1 MTRRAIFLSLVLL
14 AACARSEDASVVVD
28 TNALRAADQ
37 VRTPEQDDEELA
49 LGEWRETLQ
58 DEHPALEF
66 GPNGA
71 PPLFSLRC
79 DARRSVFLQRHGAA
93 PSGDLPVMLISIGSE
108 TRRLAVTNVGGAVP
122 MLRASLAPSDTL
134 VETFTT
140 AATPITVRVGAA
152 PPMVLP
158 PSPSIAQFLG
168 SCESGGT
175 RTATDNESPGNRSAE
190 ANSAEPATPT
200 PAQR

>member
-1 MTRRAIFLSLVLL
+1 MTRRAILLSLVLI

-28 TNALRAADQ
+28 TNELRAMEQ

-58 DEHPALEF
+58 DEQAALEF

-79 DARRSVFLQRHGAA
+79 EARRSVFLQRHGAA
-93 PSGDLPVMLISIGSE
+93 PSGDLPVMLVSIGSE
-108 TRRLAVTNVGGAVP
+108 TRRLAVTNVGGTVP

-152 PPMVLP
+152 PPMVMP
-158 PSPSIAQFLG
+158 PTLTV
-168 SCESGGT
+168 SGGGG
-175 RTATDNESPGNRSAE
+175 AGGGG
-190 ANSAEPATPT
+190 
-200 PAQR
+200 QGM

>member
-28 TNALRAADQ
+28 TNELRAVEQ
-37 VRTPEQDDEELA
+37 VRAPEQDDEELA

-79 DARRSVFLQRHGAA
+79 DARRST
-93 PSGDLPVMLISIGSE
+93 S
-108 TRRLAVTNVGGAVP
+108 
-122 MLRASLAPSDTL
+122 
-134 VETFTT
+134 
-140 AATPITVRVGAA
+140 
-152 PPMVLP
+152 
-158 PSPSIAQFLG
+158 
-168 SCESGGT
+168 
-175 RTATDNESPGNRSAE
+175 RTSTSW
-190 ANSAEPATPT
+190 
-200 PAQR
+200 